1 MILLNLY
8 TMSEEQKMHDKR
20 KNLLEELENLQLPQI
35 PGSIKQAEIIMSC
48 FKDKM
53 SSLKEELND
62 VESLM
67 REKGIE
73 F

>member
-1 MILLNLY
+1 
-8 TMSEEQKMHDKR
+8 MSEEQKMHDKR
-20 KNLLEELENLQLPQI
+20 KNLLDELENLQLPQI

-48 FKDKM
+48 FEDTM
-53 SSLKEELND
+53 SSLQEELND

-73 F
+73 FE

>member
-1 MILLNLY
+1 M
-8 TMSEEQKMHDKR
+8 MSEEQQMHDKR

-48 FKDKM
+48 FEDTI
-53 SSLKEELND
+53 SSLQEELND

-67 REKGIE
+67 RKKGIE
-73 F
+73 FE